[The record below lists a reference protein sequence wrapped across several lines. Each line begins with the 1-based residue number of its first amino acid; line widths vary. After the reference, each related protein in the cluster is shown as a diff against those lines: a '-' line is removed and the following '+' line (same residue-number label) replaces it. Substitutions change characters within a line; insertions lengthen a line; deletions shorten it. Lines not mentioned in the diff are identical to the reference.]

1 MLYERNLLSSGMVS
15 FDKIQKDF
23 HFKLMKGNLKY
34 YFKFRQK
41 LIDKKLKTL
50 KELAVLSPSVVDVD
64 EWGTNH
70 MITSYE
76 WPYEQTFFS
85 LVSETNFVQDTIF
98 LTEKIW
104 KAIANKHPFIIA
116 GNPGVIRY
124 LRQEGFKTY
133 HPYIDESYDEIKNP
147 YRRMVKIV
155 DEVERLSQMNDKE
168 IKSFLTK
175 IKYIAEHNY
184 EKLIKEH
191 NLINKVFNELM
202 EITK

>member
-1 MLYERNLLSSGMVS
+1 M
-15 FDKIQKDF
+15 
-23 HFKLMKGNLKY
+23 
-34 YFKFRQK
+34 
-41 LIDKKLKTL
+41 KKLKTL